1 MWRRG
6 RRDRR
11 GRRTELGGPLCC
23 CCWASGGLYD
33 RGARGP
39 PYPGQLHGRCAA
51 PRLGWHGVKLSQ
63 QEQPQRSQV
72 AQHAALLVS
81 AAPLASIAQR
91 RTRRAPR
98 TRARE
103 HAMGWYQDNIGWMED
118 EMLAWDDKDASAHR
132 YMPTAGAL
140 SSAPASAAGAASSK
154 REETVR
160 LRVAPCIGTLD
171 ECCCVVVFSAVGLR
185 STAIRRRHARRSH
198 GAALDCARRQQS
210 RAGRLPPRRPR
221 PHV

>member
-1 MWRRG
+1 MP
-6 RRDRR
+6 
-11 GRRTELGGPLCC
+11 TV
-23 CCWASGGLYD
+23 
-33 RGARGP
+33 
-39 PYPGQLHGRCAA
+39 
-51 PRLGWHGVKLSQ
+51 GVFHLT
-63 QEQPQRSQV
+63 QRSQV